1 MKLPVFVLIAGL
13 VTGSLRAG
21 VEIDIPAFGT
31 SLGGWKD
38 ASARTVDYELSGS
51 KYRTYEP
58 EITPTPDGGIFV
70 SVRIDHL
77 RGWLANNDHAVLE
90 ISFAADGELTSA
102 QSTLAIQGRTISS
115 DLIRASA
122 DAGGRLTGVNQAVK
136 VGTDLVADVS
146 SKLLREK
153 IVEAG
158 RVSFP
163 AAIRHNYNLLY
174 QALVIHP
181 VALPVNTDGTAVE
194 PSTDDSEEGSEATP
208 TKLEIK
214 PFGVPKK

>member
-1 MKLPVFVLIAGL
+1 MKATLALIACLSAGPL
-13 VTGSLRAG
+13 TAG
-21 VEIDIPAFGT
+21 VEIDIPAYGE
-31 SLGGWKD
+31 SLGGWKKGD
-38 ASARTVDYELSGS
+38 ERVVDYELSGS

-77 RGWLANNDHAVLE
+77 RGWLANHDHAVLE
-90 ISFAADGELTSA
+90 ISFAADGQLSSA
-102 QSTLAIQGRTISS
+102 QSTLAIQGRTVSS

-122 DAGGRLTGVNQAVK
+122 DAGGRLAGVNQAVK
-136 VGTDLVADVS
+136 VGTDLVADIS

-163 AAIRHNYNLLY
+163 SAIRHNFNLLY
-174 QALVIHP
+174 QAVVVHP
-181 VALPVNTDGTAVE
+181 VAVPVDADGSPV
-194 PSTDDSEEGSEATP
+194 EATEDGDDP
-208 TKLEIK
+208 TPKLEIK
-214 PFGVPKK
+214 PFGVPRKK